1 MVVLALIPILLFLD
15 FNICKM
21 QYLVT
26 YTDSEGIQQAFYTHW
41 FDVENHFNHEL
52 SMVVFDLVNH
62 CFMSGSLG
70 WVDIHE
76 DHL

>member
-1 MVVLALIPILLFLD
+1 
-15 FNICKM
+15 M

-41 FDVENHFNHEL
+41 FDVENHFNPQL

-62 CFMSGSLG
+62 KFMSGSLV
-70 WVDIHE
+70 WVDIQE